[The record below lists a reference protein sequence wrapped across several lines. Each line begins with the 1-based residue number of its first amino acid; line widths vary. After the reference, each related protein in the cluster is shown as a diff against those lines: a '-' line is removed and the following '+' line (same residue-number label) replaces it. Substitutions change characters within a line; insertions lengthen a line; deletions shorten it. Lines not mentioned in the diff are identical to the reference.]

1 LNKGTHTLRGIHYQS
16 GLPIRVTI
24 GQGSIVAV
32 EETGGGKT
40 DEWPV
45 IAPGL
50 FDIQVNGFMG
60 VDFNDDG
67 LTAGQVESAC
77 LALLERGVTGF
88 FPTIITGPVERTTR
102 LLGVFAQALR
112 APGLAEQMIRGI
124 HLEGP
129 FICREDGPRGAH
141 PRAYCLDPDPE
152 LLKRWQGASGGL
164 VRIVTLAPELPGSES
179 LIRTCRAAG
188 MVVGIGHTS
197 AGSEKIRMAADAGA
211 TLSTHLGN
219 GAHNML
225 PRHPN
230 YIWDQLAEERLFASM
245 IADGFHLPDAVLK
258 VFIRMKQEQAI
269 LISDSMMYSGMA
281 PGRYT
286 SPATGDVRLTPE
298 GKLHMEGEPGT
309 LAGSASMLLD
319 GVRKISGLEGFS
331 FAWNMAS
338 IHPSTLLNEPA
349 KGGIAPGAPADL
361 VLLKKRGTE
370 IAITSVVKAGK
381 HYPA

>member
-1 LNKGTHTLRGIHYQS
+1 
-16 GLPIRVTI
+16 
-24 GQGSIVAV
+24 
-32 EETGGGKT
+32 
-40 DEWPV
+40 
-45 IAPGL
+45 
-50 FDIQVNGFMG
+50 
-60 VDFNDDG
+60 
-67 LTAGQVESAC
+67 
-77 LALLERGVTGF
+77 
-88 FPTIITGPVERTTR
+88 
-102 LLGVFAQALR
+102 
-112 APGLAEQMIRGI
+112 
-124 HLEGP
+124 
-129 FICREDGPRGAH
+129 
-141 PRAYCLDPDPE
+141 
-152 LLKRWQGASGGL
+152 
-164 VRIVTLAPELPGSES
+164 
-179 LIRTCRAAG
+179 

-361 VLLKKRGTE
+361 VLLKKRGKE